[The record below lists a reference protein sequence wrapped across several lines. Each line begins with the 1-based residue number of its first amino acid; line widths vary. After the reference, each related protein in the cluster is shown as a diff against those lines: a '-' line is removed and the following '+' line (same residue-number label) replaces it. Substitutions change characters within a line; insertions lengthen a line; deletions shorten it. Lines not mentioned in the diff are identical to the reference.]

1 MLVTDAYAWQLSV
14 VFWALSITISCGMR
28 IYEKSLS
35 R

>member
-1 MLVTDAYAWQLSV
+1 MRVADSYAWQLSV
-14 VFWALSITISCGMR
+14 VFWALSITISYGMR